1 MEITSNKT
9 YEPGEKITCVIASNS
24 YLERWKEYTVEK
36 CVDEYGETVVYVKEQ
51 SGYPFN
57 VGRFISTKEI
67 RESKLNKILNDE
79 KN

>member
-24 YLERWKEYTVEK
+24 YLERWKEYTVDRCE
-36 CVDEYGETVVYVKEQ
+36 DEYGESVVYLEEHK
-51 SGYPFN
+51 GYSFN
-57 VGRFISTKEI
+57 VARFISTKEI